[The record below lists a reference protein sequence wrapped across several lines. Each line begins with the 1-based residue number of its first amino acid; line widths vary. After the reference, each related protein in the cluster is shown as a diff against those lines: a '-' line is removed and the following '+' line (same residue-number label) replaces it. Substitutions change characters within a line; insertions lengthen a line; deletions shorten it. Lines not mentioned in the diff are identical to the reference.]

1 MNSPGRVVVGIDGT
15 TEGLRALDVAIDEA
29 LRFEH
34 HIELVHIFHEMVP
47 TPLLATYDVLTSREA
62 GRAAL
67 DEAVAQLGHRLSD
80 TRGRLTV
87 STKLI
92 DGSVREEL
100 PKLARDA
107 RLLVIGR
114 TPLRGLDKVLA
125 GSAAASVCAHS
136 SVPVVSVPISW
147 SESADLPVVVGVVD
161 ASSQAA
167 LAIAFEQ
174 AQARGVRLR
183 VVRAWEAPA
192 AWTYDVPVDPAEVEE
207 SWRAAAK
214 EELADGLAGW
224 QRSYPG
230 VRVEHVI
237 AATAPGPALVEAS
250 RTAQAVVVT
259 ARRNVELLHPKL
271 GSTVRRLL
279 ARAQCPVFVIPP
291 HLPRRQ
297 SAHEATV
304 VTLAAPEPASP
315 LP

>member
-1 MNSPGRVVVGIDGT
+1 
-15 TEGLRALDVAIDEA
+15 
-29 LRFEH
+29 
-34 HIELVHIFHEMVP
+34 
-47 TPLLATYDVLTSREA
+47 
-62 GRAAL
+62 
-67 DEAVAQLGHRLSD
+67 
-80 TRGRLTV
+80 
-87 STKLI
+87 
-92 DGSVREEL
+92 
-100 PKLARDA
+100 
-107 RLLVIGR
+107 
-114 TPLRGLDKVLA
+114 
-125 GSAAASVCAHS
+125 
-136 SVPVVSVPISW
+136 
-147 SESADLPVVVGVVD
+147 
-161 ASSQAA
+161 
-167 LAIAFEQ
+167 
-174 AQARGVRLR
+174 LR